1 VSGTGAD
8 TPSGAVPATPDTR
21 SGPSGKSGDSLAI
34 SPGVDDFDNFTGMD
48 SGGIALLTDDSQAC
62 GTVACRGG
70 AGGFVVSVAASARRM
85 QETAARERDASRAE
99 GLARAMPPSTPGGVP
114 GRAYSMPGSAGVG
127 GGASMAISIIAILG
141 AALALGNWAKRFRL
155 PTATWRLSAYVPPI
169 EHPG

>member
-8 TPSGAVPATPDTR
+8 TPSGAVPTPDTH

-48 SGGIALLTDDSQAC
+48 SGGIALLTDDSQTC
-62 GTVACRGG
+62 GTAACRGS
-70 AGGFVVSVAASARRM
+70 AGGFVASVAASARRM